1 MNRVVVPLDGSELSE
16 AGVRLGDLMARS
28 FGVPI
33 ELVHVLSEPSRLAL
47 RSTSAPPDREQAADY
62 LAYVARRQLNG
73 SRSTATILVGDPTEQ
88 VLNLTENSSGVV
100 LALST
105 RGRSGFERLAF
116 GSVADKILRS
126 AHVPLAIV
134 RGSDAKVAGSL
145 TTLLVPLDGSPLAE
159 AVLPIVTELAS
170 RTGATVTLVRV
181 VEPLWESQPLWH
193 GIEADGAPGNTD
205 GSPELG
211 RILLAEA
218 QRYLEQTSEKLRHAG
233 LRVDWEVRVGSAEN
247 EIVRAI
253 ETVTPDLVVMAT
265 HGRGGLRRWAV
276 GSVTNEVL
284 HRSVVPLLVM
294 PPARQ
299 SASGHARD

>member
-1 MNRVVVPLDGSELSE
+1 MNRVVVPLDGSEYSE

-33 ELVHVLSEPSRLAL
+33 ELVHVLSAPSRMAL
-47 RSTSAPPDREQAADY
+47 RSASAPPDDEQAADY
-62 LAYVARRQLNG
+62 LAHVAKRHLNG
-73 SRSTATILVGDPTEQ
+73 SQSTTTILVGDPTEQ
-88 VLNLTENSSGVV
+88 VLNLTENSADVV
-100 LALST
+100 LSLST
-105 RGRSGFERLAF
+105 RGRSGLERLAF

-134 RGSDAKVAGSL
+134 RGSDAKIARSL
-145 TTLLVPLDGSPLAE
+145 TTLLVPLDGSLLAE
-159 AVLPIVTELAS
+159 SVFPIVTDLAT

-181 VEPLWESQPLWH
+181 VEPLWEPQPLWH
-193 GIEADGAPGNTD
+193 GIEPDGAPGYTD
-205 GSPELG
+205 GSRELG